1 MDFDYENIPI
11 GYYDKVLTEGLKKK
25 RGLQSSWHNLKF
37 CTVKENLY
45 EYDSHL
51 DIACGP
57 GTFIGNYLD
66 NRSFGIDISNKQIDY
81 AKKTYLELKDN
92 FMVSDIRYE
101 AVDKN
106 DFDVITVLELIEH
119 FQPNEVNELV
129 NLLMSKLGEN
139 GKLILTTPNYSG
151 IWLFLEK
158 IVSIVGPVN
167 YKYQHINR
175 YTKNRILKQF
185 TEYRVEVKKYIN
197 FGIFFSIFSTDLGI
211 FMNKL
216 ISKIFFN
223 FFGYSLIITIYKS
236 KK

>member
-1 MDFDYENIPI
+1 MSEWDDTTDVLVAGSATFKGAEPPNPPCQTNSPVYPAAPSTPKDTPRNEEASPSARRRSMTPRTKIAPKSREIWATFDLHVPI
-11 GYYDKVLTEGLKKK
+11 L
-25 RGLQSSWHNLKF
+25 
-37 CTVKENLY
+37 
-45 EYDSHL
+45 
-51 DIACGP
+51 A
-57 GTFIGNYLD
+57 
-66 NRSFGIDISNKQIDY
+66 
-81 AKKTYLELKDN
+81 
-92 FMVSDIRYE
+92 M
-101 AVDKN
+101 
-106 DFDVITVLELIEH
+106 IEH

-185 TEYRVEVKKYIN
+185 TEYGVEVKKYIN